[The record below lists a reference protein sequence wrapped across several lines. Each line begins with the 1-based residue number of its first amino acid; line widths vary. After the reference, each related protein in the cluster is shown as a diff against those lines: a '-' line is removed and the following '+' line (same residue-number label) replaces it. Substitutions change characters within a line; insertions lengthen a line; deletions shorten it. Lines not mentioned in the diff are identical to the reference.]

1 MRKSIAI
8 LSLLVMAMLTPL
20 SHAESPIAKYF
31 GSVDG
36 TRVIVPDS
44 LGARLDSLDTT
55 WRLWSRINGSEKD
68 ATFGW
73 FSDKNT
79 GLFRFGENRMGFTTG
94 GTSRAI
100 VDSNGVSVFPGLRL
114 APSQYS
120 TYTDSVLTLALSSG
134 NPLFSFFASNGV
146 TATFGIGTTGEL
158 AVSKSFKVTGDTL
171 RLGATGEIDLA
182 AANIL
187 HTADKLQQGSTAADS
202 GLTAESGHFTGGL
215 LIDKMLNVGTNI
227 AVGGVTAWVD
237 SNYVQN
243 NGIAIGDIA
252 ALQDRLDEKQTS
264 ITLQRFLLPADVDT
278 TVAGE
283 AGNNVEVSRDVF
295 ATVHPDSGQVIRFMP
310 EDASADPDTIS
321 AVVFDQVFDPGDSL
335 IFYAD
340 ADTAGQKVTVTITGA
355 DGTVILNQ
363 TATSADDQGYVRYA
377 YAAAATVT
385 QQEYR
390 IVYKFIGYL
399 SHWMKVSRVTVKRAG

>member
-36 TRVIVPDS
+36 MRKIVSDS
-44 LGARLDSLDTT
+44 LGA
-55 WRLWSRINGSEKD
+55 
-68 ATFGW
+68 ATH
-73 FSDKNT
+73 NNLA
-79 GLFRFGENRMGFTTG
+79 GLQG
-94 GTSRAI
+94 
-100 VDSNGVSVFPGLRL
+100 
-114 APSQYS
+114 
-120 TYTDSVLTLALSSG
+120 
-134 NPLFSFFASNGV
+134 
-146 TATFGIGTTGEL
+146 GTTGSYYHAPPL
-158 AVSKSFKVTGDTL
+158 K
-171 RLGATGEIDLA
+171 
-182 AANIL
+182 
-187 HTADKLQQGSTAADS
+187 
-202 GLTAESGHFTGGL
+202 
-215 LIDKMLNVGTNI
+215 
-227 AVGGVTAWVD
+227 
-237 SNYVQN
+237 
-243 NGIAIGDIA
+243 
-252 ALQDRLDEKQTS
+252 
-264 ITLQRFLLPADVDT
+264 RFLLPADVDT

-295 ATVHPDSGQVIRFMP
+295 ASVHPDSGQVICFMP
-310 EDASADPDTIS
+310 EDAAADPDTIS

-340 ADTAGQKVTVTITGA
+340 ADTAGQSITVTITGT